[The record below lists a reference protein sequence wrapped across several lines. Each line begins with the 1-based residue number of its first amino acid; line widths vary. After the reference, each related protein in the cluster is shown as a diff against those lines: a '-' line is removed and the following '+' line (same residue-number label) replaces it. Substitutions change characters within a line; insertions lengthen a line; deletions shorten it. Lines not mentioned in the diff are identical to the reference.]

1 MQPEIT
7 IITVTLN
14 SVKTVERT
22 IKSVLAQKYDKLEY
36 IIVDG
41 GSTDGTL
48 DVIRRYEPYLA
59 KWVSEPD
66 DGISSAFN
74 KGIRMATG
82 DLIGIINSD
91 DGLVPGAL
99 AALAAAYEPEVDVYR
114 GDLQIWKEDT
124 DTMTIEKPSLHIRY
138 NGLNHIDH
146 PSTFIA
152 RRAYEQYGLYDEK
165 CRFVMD
171 FDLLLRYQQAGA
183 KIKYVDK
190 ALAFFTLGGVT
201 FTEFD
206 RAKRQEFRYMLRKN
220 GANAFEVWSFFAVKY
235 AKMGII
241 RVFGKE
247 NIMRLTA
254 K

>member
-1 MQPEIT
+1 MQPKIT

-14 SVKTVERT
+14 SVRTVERT
-22 IKSVLAQKYDKLEY
+22 IKSVLAQKYDGLEY

-41 GSTDGTL
+41 ASTDGTL

-59 KWVSEPD
+59 KWISEPD
-66 DGISSAFN
+66 GGISSAFN

-91 DGLVPGAL
+91 DGLMPGAL
-99 AALAAAYEPEVDVYR
+99 AALAAAYDPEIDMYR
-114 GDLQIWKEDT
+114 GDMQLWKENT
-124 DTMTIEKPSLHIRY
+124 NTVTIEKPSLHIRY
-138 NGLNHIDH
+138 DGMNHINH
-146 PSTFIA
+146 SSTFIS
-152 RRAYEQYGLYDEK
+152 RRAYEQYGVYDEK

-171 FDLLLRYQQAGA
+171 FDLLLRYQRAGA
-183 KIKYVDK
+183 KIKYIEK
-190 ALAFFTLGGVT
+190 TLAFFTLGGVT
-201 FTEFD
+201 FTKFD
-206 RAKRQEFRYMLRKN
+206 KSRRQEIGYMLRKN
-220 GANAFEVWSFFAVKY
+220 GANMFEVWSFFAVKY

-241 RVFGKE
+241 RIFGKE